1 LTSFPPVAEV
11 VPHKPPMLLLD
22 QVLSYETDRV
32 TCEVRIGPETQFL
45 EEGLVP
51 AVVGIEYMAQTVA
64 AYAGLTAREQG
75 KIDQVAKI
83 GFLLGCRE
91 LTLKTDGFAVGDRLV
106 VEARRTWGDADLGRF
121 ACKVERAGEVVAEGV
136 LNVYQGP
143 LPEGMQP

>member
-1 LTSFPPVAEV
+1 MTSFPPVAEV

-32 TCEVRIGPETQFL
+32 TCEVRIGPETPFL
-45 EEGLVP
+45 EDGLVP
-51 AVVGIEYMAQTVA
+51 AVVGIEYMAQAVA

-75 KIDQVAKI
+75 KGAKI

-91 LTLKTDGFAVGDRLV
+91 LTLRTDGFAPGERLV
-106 VEARRTWGDADLGRF
+106 VEARRTWGDADIGSF
-121 ACKVERAGEVVAEGV
+121 ACKIDRGGEVVAQGV
-136 LNVYQGP
+136 LKVYQGP